1 MTDPDPT
8 APASPPPTGAADAP
22 AEIHADA
29 AESPGGTGPS
39 GPSRPSA
46 WRALALVVVVAGAAA
61 AAAWGW
67 SQRGNDADPLTE
79 ARLVASE
86 FGSAYLSFEG
96 GRVDEAGERLL
107 SMGTEDF
114 VEEYESARLPS
125 VESLFADNDVSTRA
139 EVTDVFTTGIEDFRV
154 RALVFVDVDA
164 EGPEGRQRLA
174 NLSFVLELE
183 LLDGE
188 WLVDAVAPVPNA
200 EVVGGDEPATPTQP
214 TAPAPP
220 SEPAPSTTGVPGSS
234 PTSEAPPTTGG

>member
-1 MTDPDPT
+1 MTDLDPT
-8 APASPPPTGAADAP
+8 ASASPPSPVEPDVPASTDAVG
-22 AEIHADA
+22 DA
-29 AESPGGTGPS
+29 RRGS
-39 GPSRPSA
+39 SA

-67 SQRGNDADPLTE
+67 SQRDRDPDPLAE
-79 ARLVASE
+79 ARVVASE

-96 GRVDEAGERLL
+96 GNVDEAGERLL

-154 RALVFVDVDA
+154 RAVVFVDVDA
-164 EGPEGRQRLA
+164 RGPEGEQRLA

-183 LLDGE
+183 LVDGE
-188 WLVDAVAPVPNA
+188 WLVDAVAPVPVA
-200 EVVGGDEPATPTQP
+200 EVVGGDAPATPSDPAAP
-214 TAPAPP
+214 TDPTTPATA
-220 SEPAPSTTGVPGSS
+220 EP
-234 PTSEAPPTTGG
+234 APPTTGVPAPPPTSSETPTSTGG